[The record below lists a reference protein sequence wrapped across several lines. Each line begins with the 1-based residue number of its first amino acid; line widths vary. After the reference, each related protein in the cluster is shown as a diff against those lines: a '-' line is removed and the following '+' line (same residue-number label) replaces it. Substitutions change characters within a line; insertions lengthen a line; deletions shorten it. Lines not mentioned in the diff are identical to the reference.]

1 MSAEKLKVKTS
12 SKPNSRIA
20 VEVEVPADRCKN
32 SYNEALN
39 KLSRSISIPGFRKG
53 KVPRAV
59 VIQQLGV
66 KRIQASALESL
77 LQKVWT
83 ETLDQEGIEPLC
95 EPELEDGFE
104 TILENF
110 NPEKILTLKL
120 ETDIAPIPTLKKSS
134 GLTAEVETLNFD
146 PTKVD
151 ELIEQSRSQLA
162 TKVPVNDRAA
172 KKGDIALVSFKGSF
186 SDDGSEIEGGS
197 ANSIEI
203 ELEEGRMIPG
213 FIEGVV
219 GMNINDQKV
228 LKCEFPKDYHQEDA
242 KGRKAEFNVT
252 LEDLKIKELPELNDE
267 FAKQASDKENMADL
281 RSDLEKR
288 LREDNDKKQIKNRQD
303 SLLNALVEEL
313 EVELPKSLID
323 QEVRVIVEQ
332 TAQNFAQQGIDV
344 KSMFTP
350 ELVKSLMES
359 SKGEAEK
366 KLLQKLALNALA
378 QSEKI
383 KVPEDEINLKIK
395 EVEAEIELTKEKNI
409 DSNRLK
415 EAITDDLLQE
425 KLFAWLEANNTII
438 EKDPQ
443 NNIKSKTKE
452 KSSKKKTTKTNKEK
466 KSSKTPKS

>member
-1 MSAEKLKVKTS
+1 MSAAKLKVKTS

-32 SYNEALN
+32 SYDEALN

-59 VIQQLGV
+59 VIQQLGI

-110 NPEKILTLKL
+110 NPEKILKLRL

-134 GLTAEVETLNFD
+134 GLTAEVETLKFD
-146 PTKVD
+146 PKRVD

-162 TKVPVNDRAA
+162 TKVPVSDRAA
-172 KKGDIALVSFKGSF
+172 KKGDFALVSFKGRF
-186 SDDGSEIEGGS
+186 TDDDSEIEGGS
-197 ANSIEI
+197 ADSIEI

-213 FIEGVV
+213 FIEGVI
-219 GMNINDQKV
+219 GMNINDEKT
-228 LKCEFPKDYHQEDA
+228 LKCEFPKDYHQENA

-267 FAKQASDKENMADL
+267 FAKEASDKDNLADL

-288 LREDNDKKQIKNRQD
+288 LKEDNDKKQVKNRQD
-303 SLLNALVEEL
+303 SLLDALVNEL

-323 QEVRVIVEQ
+323 QEVRLIVEQ

-350 ELVKSLMES
+350 DLVKSLMES

-366 KLLQKLALNALA
+366 KLRQKLALNALA
-378 QSEKI
+378 KSEKI
-383 KVPEDEINLKIK
+383 EVSENEINSKLK
-395 EVEAEIELTKEKNI
+395 EVEADLKLSNEKNI
-409 DSNRLK
+409 DTDRIK

-425 KLFAWLEANNTII
+425 KLLAWLEENNTVV
-438 EKDPQ
+438 EKAPA
-443 NNIKSKTKE
+443 KSKE
-452 KSSKKKTTKTNKEK
+452 KSPKKTTTKSNKEK
-466 KSSKTPKS
+466 KSSKTPNS

>member
-1 MSAEKLKVKTS
+1 MSAAKLKVKTS

-32 SYNEALN
+32 SYDEALN

-53 KVPRAV
+53 KVPKAV

-95 EPELEDGFE
+95 EPEILDGFE
-104 TILENF
+104 TMLENF
-110 NPEKILTLKL
+110 NPEKILTLTL

-134 GLTAEVETLNFD
+134 GLTAEVETLVFD
-146 PTKVD
+146 PKKVD
-151 ELIEQSRSQLA
+151 ELIEQSRAQLA
-162 TKVPVNDRAA
+162 TKVPVSDRPA
-172 KKGDIALVSFKGSF
+172 KKGDIALVSFKGNF

-197 ANSIEI
+197 ADSIEI

-213 FIEGVV
+213 FIEGVI
-219 GMNINDQKV
+219 GMNINDEKI
-228 LKCEFPKDYHQEDA
+228 LKCEFPEDYHQEDA

-267 FAKQASDKENMADL
+267 FAKQASDKENMSAL

-288 LREDNDKKQIKNRQD
+288 LKEDNDKKQAKNRQD
-303 SLLNALVEEL
+303 SLLEALVKEL

-323 QEVRVIVEQ
+323 QEVRIIVEQ

-366 KLLQKLALNALA
+366 KLRQKLALNALA
-378 QSEKI
+378 KSEKI
-383 KVPEDEINLKIK
+383 EVPQKEIISKIK
-395 EVEAEIELTKEKNI
+395 EVEAEIKLSKEKNI
-409 DSNRLK
+409 DADRLK

-425 KLFAWLEANNTII
+425 KLFIWLEENNTVI
-438 EKDPQ
+438 EKAPET
-443 NNIKSKTKE
+443 SKD
-452 KSSKKKTTKTNKEK
+452 KSSKKTTSKANKEK

>member
-1 MSAEKLKVKTS
+1 MSAAKLKVKTS

-53 KVPRAV
+53 KVPKAV

-104 TILENF
+104 TMLENF
-110 NPEKILTLKL
+110 NPEKVLRLKL

-134 GLTAEVETLNFD
+134 GLTAEVETLKFN
-146 PTKVD
+146 PKKVD
-151 ELIEQSRSQLA
+151 ELIEQSRNQLA
-162 TKVPVNDRAA
+162 AKVPVSDRAA
-172 KKGDIALVSFKGSF
+172 KKGDFALVSFKGNF
-186 SDDGSEIEGGS
+186 SDNGSEIEGGS
-197 ANSIEI
+197 ADSIEI

-213 FIEGVV
+213 FIEGVI
-219 GMNINDQKV
+219 GMNINDEKI

-267 FAKQASDKENMADL
+267 FAKQASDKDNMNDL

-288 LREDNDKKQIKNRQD
+288 LKEDNDRKQTKRRQE
-303 SLLNALVEEL
+303 SLLNALVKEL

-323 QEVRVIVEQ
+323 QEIRVIVEQ

-366 KLLQKLALNALA
+366 KLRQKLALNALA
-378 QSEKI
+378 KSEKI
-383 KVPEDEINLKIK
+383 EVSENEVSLKLK
-395 EVEAEIELTKEKNI
+395 EVEADMKLTKEKNI
-409 DSNRLK
+409 DPDRLK
-415 EAITDDLLQE
+415 DAINDDLLQE
-425 KLFAWLEANNTII
+425 KLFIWLEENNTVV
-438 EKDPQ
+438 EKTP
-443 NNIKSKTKE
+443 NKSKNPGE
-452 KSSKKKTTKTNKEK
+452 DKSSKKKTKKTNKEK
-466 KSSKTPKS
+466 KSLKTPKN

>member
-1 MSAEKLKVKTS
+1 MSAAKLKVKTS
-12 SKPNSRIA
+12 SAPNSRIA

-39 KLSRSISIPGFRKG
+39 KLSRTISIPGFRKG
-53 KVPRAV
+53 KVPKAV

-77 LQKVWT
+77 LQKIWT

-95 EPELEDGFE
+95 EPELQDGFE
-104 TILENF
+104 TMLENF

-120 ETDIAPIPTLKKSS
+120 ETDIAPTPTLKKTS
-134 GLTAEVETLNFD
+134 GLTAEVEKLNFN
-146 PTKVD
+146 PSKVD

-162 TKVPVNDRAA
+162 TKVPVTNRSAQP
-172 KKGDIALVSFKGSF
+172 GDIAIVSFKGNF

-197 ANSIEI
+197 ADSIEI

-213 FIEGVV
+213 FIEGVI
-219 GMNINDQKV
+219 GMNINDAKI

-252 LEDLKIKELPELNDE
+252 LEDLKIKELPELNDD
-267 FAKQASDKENMADL
+267 FAKQASDKDNLADL

-288 LREDNDKKQIKNRQD
+288 LREDNDKKQTQNRQD
-303 SLLNALVEEL
+303 SLLDALVKEL

-323 QEVRVIVEQ
+323 QEVRLIVEQ

-366 KLLQKLALNALA
+366 KLRQKLALNALA

-383 KVPEDEINLKIK
+383 EVSENEINAKIK
-395 EVEAEIELTKEKNI
+395 EIEADLKVANEKDI
-409 DSNRLK
+409 DADRLK
-415 EAITDDLLQE
+415 NAITDDLLQE
-425 KLFAWLEANNTII
+425 KLLAWLEENNTVI
-438 EKDPQ
+438 EKKA
-443 NNIKSKTKE
+443 NTNTTKKIE

>member
-1 MSAEKLKVKTS
+1 MSAAKLKVTTS

-32 SYNEALN
+32 SYDEALS

-53 KVPRAV
+53 KVPKAV

-110 NPEKILTLKL
+110 NPEKILILKL
-120 ETDIAPIPTLKKSS
+120 ETDITPIPTLKKSS
-134 GLTAEVETLNFD
+134 GLTAEVETLSFE
-146 PTKVD
+146 PKKVD
-151 ELIEQSRSQLA
+151 ELIEQSRAQLA
-162 TKVPVNDRAA
+162 TKVPVSDRAA
-172 KKGDIALVSFKGSF
+172 KKGDIALVSFKGNF

-197 ANSIEI
+197 ADSIEI

-213 FIEGVV
+213 FIEGVI
-219 GMNINDQKV
+219 GMNINDEKT
-228 LKCEFPKDYHQEDA
+228 LKCEFPKEYHQEDA
-242 KGRKAEFNVT
+242 KGRKAEFKVS
-252 LEDLKIKELPELNDE
+252 LEDLKIKELPELNDD
-267 FAKQASDKENMADL
+267 FAKQASDKENMTDL
-281 RSDLEKR
+281 RADLEKR
-288 LREDNDKKQIKNRQD
+288 LKEDNDRKQEKNRQD
-303 SLLNALVEEL
+303 SLLDALVKEL

-366 KLLQKLALNALA
+366 KLRQKLALNALA
-378 QSEKI
+378 KSEKI
-383 KVPEDEINLKIK
+383 EVSQKEINSKLK
-395 EVEAEIELTKEKNI
+395 EVQADIKLSKEKNI
-409 DSNRLK
+409 DEDRLK
-415 EAITDDLLQE
+415 EAINDDLLQE
-425 KLFAWLEANNTII
+425 KLFAWLEENNTIV
-438 EKDPQ
+438 EKAPEKNQ
-443 NNIKSKTKE
+443 E

>member
-1 MSAEKLKVKTS
+1 MSAAKLKVTTS

-32 SYNEALN
+32 SYDEALS

-110 NPEKILTLKL
+110 NPEKILILKL
-120 ETDIAPIPTLKKSS
+120 ETDITPIPTLKKSS
-134 GLTAEVETLNFD
+134 GLTAEVENLIFD
-146 PTKVD
+146 PKKVD
-151 ELIEQSRSQLA
+151 ELIEQSRAQLA
-162 TKVPVNDRAA
+162 TKIPVSDRAA
-172 KKGDIALVSFKGSF
+172 KKGDIAIVSFKGNF

-197 ANSIEI
+197 ADSIEI

-213 FIEGVV
+213 FIEGVI
-219 GMNINDQKV
+219 GMNINNEKT

-242 KGRKAEFNVT
+242 QGRKAEFKVS
-252 LEDLKIKELPELNDE
+252 LEDLKIKELPELNDD
-267 FAKQASDKENMADL
+267 FARQASDKENMTDLRADL
-281 RSDLEKR
+281 EMR
-288 LREDNDKKQIKNRQD
+288 LKDDTDRKQKKKRQD
-303 SLLNALVEEL
+303 SLLNALVKEL

-323 QEVRVIVEQ
+323 QEVRVIVEE

-344 KSMFTP
+344 KSMFTQ

-366 KLLQKLALNALA
+366 KLRQKLALNALA
-378 QSEKI
+378 KSEKI
-383 KVPEDEINLKIK
+383 EVSQKEINSKLK
-395 EVEAEIELTKEKNI
+395 EVQADIKLSKEKNI
-409 DSNRLK
+409 DEARLK
-415 EAITDDLLQE
+415 EAINDDLLQE
-425 KLFAWLEANNTII
+425 KLFAWLEENNTIV
-438 EKDPQ
+438 EKAPEKNQ
-443 NNIKSKTKE
+443 E
-452 KSSKKKTTKTNKEK
+452 KSSKKKTTKTNKEN